1 VCADVEVTCAV
12 SSLLLLV
19 MLGCGCATRPPDLAG
34 VRVYEASLDAV
45 AAQRAMTSGCRL
57 VKTTKKTSMTEL
69 DMTGQK
75 DPLYVQRR
83 DANRAGGNALLVLS
97 RQVISRHDPECPG
110 ASPVTDCPPGSG
122 AWFDVVFETYAC
134 TLDALDKLRNTAKQ

>member
-1 VCADVEVTCAV
+1 
-12 SSLLLLV
+12 
-19 MLGCGCATRPPDLAG
+19 MP
-34 VRVYEASLDAV
+34 
-45 AAQRAMTSGCRL
+45 SGCRL

-75 DPLYVQRR
+75 DPFYVQRR

-110 ASPVTDCPPGSG
+110 ASPITDCPPGSG

-134 TLDALDKLRNTAKQ
+134 TPDALGKLRNAAKQ